1 MRYTVTIEGR
11 EREVDVRVDP
21 MLPVD
26 GGGIVV
32 TLDGKPYPADI
43 RPIAGGVSVRIEGR
57 VFDVMV
63 GSDTPTRLVGAG
75 RRTSVTVKSE
85 RDRSSRTRRG
95 AAGDA
100 KELRAP
106 MPGLIVKVLVAAG
119 DSVEQGASLV
129 VMEAMKMENE
139 LRAAGAGVVAAVE
152 AREGQNVESGA
163 LLVRFE

>member
-11 EREVDVRVDP
+11 EREVDVQVDASDP
-21 MLPVD
+21 STM
-26 GGGIVV
+26 VV
-32 TLDGKPYPADI
+32 LLDGKPFAGEV
-43 RPIAGGVSVRIEGR
+43 RPIAGGVSIRLGGQ

-63 GSDTPTRLVGAG
+63 GSDTPTQLVGAG
-75 RRTSVTVKSE
+75 KRASVSVKSE
-85 RDRSSRTRRG
+85 RDRASRTRRG
-95 AAGDA
+95 GAVDA

-106 MPGLIVKVLVAAG
+106 MPGLIVKVLVEVGAE
-119 DSVEQGASLV
+119 VELGAPLV

-139 LRAAGAGVVAAVE
+139 LRAAGAGVVASIE